1 METGAPLPLADRFV
15 RVIHG
20 VALAVGNRYRP
31 HSIIGPAL
39 AIALLDLRLNNL
51 RRRFLALVERIQ
63 AGTLR
68 KLPEPGAAR
77 KRKPAAQSA
86 ERQPRPNPLAAYG
99 VRESWGWV
107 TRIAREYHG
116 NELERLLEDPEM
128 QARIAAEPRRMGR
141 ILRPLCR
148 MLGVG
153 EIPDLLRLPSQ
164 ADVVTVD
171 WAAHAR

>member
-1 METGAPLPLADRFV
+1 V
-15 RVIHG
+15 RK
-20 VALAVGNRYRP
+20 
-31 HSIIGPAL
+31 
-39 AIALLDLRLNNL
+39 
-51 RRRFLALVERIQ
+51 
-63 AGTLR
+63 AG
-68 KLPEPGAAR
+68 
-77 KRKPAAQSA
+77 S
-86 ERQPRPNPLAAYG
+86 NPLAEYG

-171 WAAHAR
+171 WAAHARMVEAEKAATAAGLPPPPWDPPPFTGTRDRPFRFYLTRYRQPLLAQPLLAQPLLE